1 MKRFNIFF
9 GLPLLSLILVIAA
22 CGGSAEP
29 AATQPPQAQATA
41 TPKAEETTLRVG
53 YPFLRTLRPFTMIQ
67 MGLGET
73 LFRLGEEYRPVPWL
87 ATEAKNL
94 DEKTWEITLRQG
106 VKFHNGAEMDAAA
119 VKASLEWGFAESAS
133 TKALLDT
140 AAIEVKDAYTLTIT
154 TNSPSPILPNLLTEA
169 GTVIV
174 EPGAAQAMENAFYEK
189 PVLTGPFKVERFQQS
204 KELVAL
210 RHSDYWGAR
219 PLVDRLVA
227 TYIQDNNSL
236 VLALQADDIDIA
248 VGIPAHSVQ
257 PVVDHPNLVVRQ
269 PAKFS
274 INFMFLNTQR
284 DAMKDI
290 RVRQAIAHAID
301 RAALVKGV
309 MSDQAD
315 PAVGL
320 FPPNMLQCDGLEG
333 GSFDPPTARQLL
345 TAAGYEDPNGDGL
358 LEKDGRP
365 LEIVFLT
372 YGQGGFLPPMA
383 EAIQV
388 MLKNIGIKANIRMV
402 ERVDAVLEQ

>member
-1 MKRFNIFF
+1 M
-9 GLPLLSLILVIAA
+9 
-22 CGGSAEP
+22 
-29 AATQPPQAQATA
+29 
-41 TPKAEETTLRVG
+41 
-53 YPFLRTLRPFTMIQ
+53 
-67 MGLGET
+67 
-73 LFRLGEEYRPVPWL
+73 
-87 ATEAKNL
+87 
-94 DEKTWEITLRQG
+94 
-106 VKFHNGAEMDAAA
+106 
-119 VKASLEWGFAESAS
+119 
-133 TKALLDT
+133 
-140 AAIEVKDAYTLTIT
+140 
-154 TNSPSPILPNLLTEA
+154 
-169 GTVIV
+169 
-174 EPGAAQAMENAFYEK
+174 
-189 PVLTGPFKVERFQQS
+189 
-204 KELVAL
+204 
-210 RHSDYWGAR
+210 
-219 PLVDRLVA
+219 
-227 TYIQDNNSL
+227 
-236 VLALQADDIDIA
+236 
-248 VGIPAHSVQ
+248 GIPAHSVQ

-402 ERVDAVLEQ
+402 ERVDAVLEEGDWDASMYNDDTVSSGDPYGTIFRFATPGADLNKSSYQNSQLDGLLTQMFPLTGRQERRMLACEASQVLIDDVDVVGLQGQD